1 MLPFAKTIIC
11 TPLRLHL
18 TARSLATVLS
28 VFPSNLMSGDLEKRP
43 IEVLRP
49 LDVRS
54 LFKDICIQQ
63 YCIGSVS
70 VLVCGINH

>member
-1 MLPFAKTIIC
+1 MLPFAKTFTCI
-11 TPLRLHL
+11 PLRLRL
-18 TARSLATVLS
+18 TARGLATVLS

-54 LFKDICIQQ
+54 LFKDMHTAILYRFC
-63 YCIGSVS
+63 
-70 VLVCGINH
+70 VLVRGINH